1 LDRQPGFLDAIVRLK
16 RAITGI
22 VIAAL
27 VLGVLFVAA
36 RTLAW
41 VTPAGLLNFVVGGSA
56 STPPPQVVPAL
67 REWHGA
73 SGTFTLGSSARI
85 VVDPTSAAQLDTT
98 AKVLQSDLAAI
109 TKRTLPIVTS
119 ATTLPGDLYLAILT
133 TDKTI
138 GDEGY
143 TLAIGDAVL
152 IRAPAPA
159 GVLYGTRSVLQM
171 LAADGAH
178 RHLPH
183 GTARDY
189 PKYKERAFMLDAG
202 RKFFSLSA
210 LEDYVRMMAWYKLN
224 DFHLHLNDNSFS
236 GNYAAFRLNSDKFP
250 GLAAKDGSYSK
261 QDIRELQDLAHAYAV
276 TITPEIDTPSHAL
289 ALTQYRP
296 DIGGGQ
302 SIDITNPKAIA
313 FMNSLWDEFLPWFDT
328 TQVSIGGDEYGGDA
342 NAYRNYI
349 NTYDDYLKSK
359 GKTVRMWNSGNATGA
374 GPKVHN
380 DITIDVWDTG
390 ASSPQD
396 LVNQGFNIINANGN
410 LLYIVP
416 GPCSSGCFADY
427 LNNHMLFDSWEPYV
441 FDPANASANLPPNDP
456 HVLGGMFSVWNDN
469 VSNTDAAIHDRVRAA
484 LPVMGEKMWD
494 GAISGYSFDQFQ
506 SAVKAVGDPPH

>member
-1 LDRQPGFLDAIVRLK
+1 MYREPVVLGALVRLK
-16 RAITGI
+16 RAITAVVVTI
-22 VIAAL
+22 VILA
-27 VLGVLFVAA
+27 VLFVTA
-36 RTLAW
+36 RTLSW
-41 VTPAGLLNFVVGGSA
+41 VTPAGLLNFVGGA
-56 STPPPQVVPAL
+56 GAQAPQVVPAL

-73 SGTFTLGSSARI
+73 SGSFALGNGSRI
-85 VVDPTSAAQLDTT
+85 VLDPASAAQLQPT
-98 AKVLQSDLAAI
+98 AQVFQKDLGSV

-119 ATTLPGDLYLAILT
+119 DSTLLGDFYLAILT
-133 TDKTI
+133 TDKSV

-143 TLAIGDAVL
+143 TLAIGDATL

-171 LAADGAH
+171 LAQDGSH
-178 RHLPH
+178 RHLQH
-183 GTARDY
+183 GTARDW

-202 RKFFSLSA
+202 RKFFPLSA
-210 LEDYVRMMAWYKLN
+210 LEDYVRLMAWYKLN
-224 DFHLHLNDNSFS
+224 DFHLHLNDNSFGGS
-236 GNYAAFRLNSDKFP
+236 YAAFRLNSDKFP

-261 QDIRELQDLAHAYAV
+261 QDIRELQDVARAYAV

-289 ALTQYRP
+289 ALAQYRP
-296 DIGGGQ
+296 DIAAGQ
-302 SIDITNPKAIA
+302 ALDITNPKTIT
-313 FMNSLWDEFLPWFDT
+313 FMNSIWDEFLPWFDT

-342 NAYRNYI
+342 TVYRNYI

-380 DITIDVWDTG
+380 DITIELWDTG
-390 ASSPQD
+390 SSSPQD
-396 LVNQGFNIINANGN
+396 LSKSGFNIINANGS

-416 GPCSSGCFADY
+416 GPCSSGCYPDY
-427 LNNHMLFDSWEPYV
+427 LNSHMLFDSWEPYV
-441 FDPANASANLPPNDP
+441 FDPGNAGANLASNDP

-469 VSNTDAAIHDRVRAA
+469 LSNSDGAIHDRVKAA

-494 GAISGYSFDQFQ
+494 GAISGYGYDQFQ
-506 SAVKAVGDPPH
+506 SAVKAVGDRP